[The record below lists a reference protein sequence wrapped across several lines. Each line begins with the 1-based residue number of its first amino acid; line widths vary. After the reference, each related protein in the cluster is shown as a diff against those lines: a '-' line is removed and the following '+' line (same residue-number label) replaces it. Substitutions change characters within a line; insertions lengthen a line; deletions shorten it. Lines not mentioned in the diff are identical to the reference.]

1 MSENHIDF
9 KVDYKNIKIFDEANT
24 DNIAYPL
31 VLSVPHK
38 GQFFP
43 EEFLKATTMSRSEL
57 RKNEDAFVDELVIEA
72 SNHGIPMI
80 AMNIARSF
88 IDVNR
93 DKIEIDPTMFYNYPN
108 PETAMGRRCRLGLGV
123 IHRITAKN
131 HPIYNG
137 LLDYNETKERFIN
150 VYDVY
155 HRRLQHLI
163 DKCLQ
168 KFGFCFVLDCHSMPS
183 EICTLLQ
190 DTQKIDF
197 CLGTLFDQSCTEEMH
212 AFFKHGLE
220 QKNYYVSDNCPYS
233 GAYITFNYCQPRR
246 KIYTMQMEVN
256 RGLYMNERS
265 YKKKSE
271 FSTICNDISQNIIDF
286 ANFLLDLKK

>member
-1 MSENHIDF
+1 MSDCHLDF
-9 KVDYKNIKIFDEANT
+9 KIDYRKIKIFDEANT
-24 DNIAYPL
+24 DNIKYPL

-43 EEFLKATTMSRSEL
+43 EEFLKATNLSQTEL
-57 RKNEDAFVDELVIEA
+57 RRNEDAFVDELVMEA
-72 SNHGIPMI
+72 SNQGIPMI
-80 AMNIARSF
+80 AMNIARAF

-108 PETAMGRRCRLGLGV
+108 QEPSVGRRCRLGLGV

-131 HPIYNG
+131 HNIYKG
-137 LLDYNETKERFIN
+137 LLDYNEVLERFENI
-150 VYDVY
+150 YDVY
-155 HRRLQHLI
+155 HKRLQQLI

-183 EICTLLQ
+183 EICNLLQ

-197 CLGTLFDQSCTEEMH
+197 CLGTLFDQSCPDEMH
-212 AFFKHGLE
+212 AFFKKGLE
-220 QKNYYVSDNCPYS
+220 AKNYYVSDNCPYS

-256 RGLYMNERS
+256 RGLYMNERLF
-265 YKKKSE
+265 KKNNQ
-271 FSTICNDISQNIIDF
+271 FSNTCKNISDNISDF
-286 ANFLLDLKK
+286 AKFLLDFKN